1 MKKKSIA
8 YQALEAELQKRQYYP
23 LRSLL
28 VWQKDKFIF
37 EYDAYG
43 SNTDILHEAQSTS
56 KSIQTLLLGAVQKE
70 GFLTD
75 LDQKIKPFFEE
86 YNYLDWSN
94 GKSDMTLRNL
104 ITMQAGLDWNE
115 GRVSYNLI
123 DENHSN
129 RLSAS
134 DNWIEF
140 ALNRP
145 MKHPPGDGYQYSS
158 AAPIMLSKIIKEATQ
173 KTNKDWLEEALFT
186 PLGITH
192 YDVVTCP
199 HESDVLGDVEL
210 CPKDLLKIGR
220 LVLQKGMWE
229 GKEIIPAEWIEYI
242 TSPILKIDDQ
252 RTYGAMWWQGKPPLT
267 FCELVYAWGIGGQHI
282 FLLPEFDAVVVTM
295 GRFYEIDF
303 DLTAFH
309 LLNQWVL
316 PLLKKQS

>member
-1 MKKKSIA
+1 MKKKSRVH
-8 YQALEAELQKRQYYP
+8 QELEAELQKMRFYP

-28 VWQKDKFIF
+28 VWQKGEFIF

-43 SNTDILHEAQSTS
+43 KNDHVLHEAQSTS
-56 KSIQTLLLGAVQKE
+56 KSIQTLLLGAIQKE
-70 GFLTD
+70 GYLKD
-75 LDQKIKPFFEE
+75 LDQKIAPFFKE

-94 GKSDMTLRNL
+94 AKADITLRHL

-123 DENHSN
+123 YENHSN
-129 RLSAS
+129 LLSES

-145 MKHPPGDGYQYSS
+145 MLHPPGKGFQYSS
-158 AAPIMLSKIIKEATQ
+158 AAPIMLSKVIKEATQ
-173 KTNKDWLEEALFT
+173 KTNKYWLEKCLFT
-186 PLGITH
+186 PLGIEF
-192 YDVVTCP
+192 YEVATCP
-199 HESDVLGDVEL
+199 HEPEVLGDLEI
-210 CPKDLLKIGR
+210 CPRDLLKIGQ

-229 GKEIIPAEWIEYI
+229 GKELVPAAWIDYI
-242 TSPILKIDDQ
+242 SAPILKIDAL
-252 RTYGAMWWQGKPPLT
+252 RSYGAMWWRGKPPLT
-267 FCELVYAWGIGGQHI
+267 FYEMVYAWGIGGQHI
-282 FLLPEFDAVVVTM
+282 FLLPEFEAVVVTM

-316 PLLKKQS
+316 PLLKKS